1 MGAIRLRWP
10 PPVVLA
16 VVFSLVAL
24 GSVLI
29 AGCGT
34 EAATAEASA
43 TPVSTIQVSLL
54 IEVSDDDARWFR
66 DVEVPKGTN
75 AYELTEIVTEGDFEA
90 TYYAAFFSHFVESLL
105 GVVGEGSNYWL
116 TFLWNKPQA
125 QWEPLPV
132 GADLF
137 SLKDG
142 HVLAWSYTDTS
153 VEPGQLPSVIP

>member
-1 MGAIRLRWP
+1 MGAMRLRWP
-10 PPVVLA
+10 SSVVLA
-16 VVFSLVAL
+16 AVFSFVAL

-29 AGCGT
+29 AGCDAESPT
-34 EAATAEASA
+34 AAASA

-54 IEVSDDDARWFR
+54 IEVSEDDELWFR

-75 AYELTEIVTEGDFEA
+75 AFELMEQVTEGDFEA

-105 GVVGEGSNYWL
+105 GVAGEGSNYWL
-116 TFLWNKPQA
+116 TFLWSDSQA

-153 VEPGQLPSVIP
+153 VEPGQLPSVTP